1 MGESVVE
8 EFVDAHYLKGEYIA
22 VRTDGDNFYLAEVR
36 LFITTRGQN
45 YQKIQVLADVLVEDN
60 KESFKIR
67 WFDVSGED
75 NVYVRSFRDKIYLQS
90 VVCPEVKLKKETRGR
105 FRLEKPMLDK
115 IKRRIRQALQADSL
129 RSEEN

>member
-22 VRTDGDNFYLAEVR
+22 VRSDGDNFYLAEVR
-36 LFITTRGQN
+36 LFITARGQT

-75 NVYVRSFRDKIYLQS
+75 NVYVRSFRDKIHLQS

-115 IKRRIRQALQADSL
+115 IKRRMRQALQADSL